1 MIRQNKEDD
10 IEKARRL
17 VEAADRKALNARKRL
32 FEEAAKEAR
41 KWRVLGKLGRAEV
54 VDSEGGKRLLIRF

>member
-17 VEAADRKALNARKRL
+17 VEAADQKAKNARKRL

-41 KWRVLGKLGRAEV
+41 KWRTSGRLGRAEV